1 MANLDEVQKLKVDQL
16 RELAVEH
23 GVEVAESD
31 KKDDLVL
38 KLADGVTDEQL
49 EAYVAKQ
56 ADDEGSEGAGSE
68 GAGSEDEGSEGADV
82 TPVVSDEDAA
92 AAAAEA
98 EENAAKEQAARDAAK
113 AVDTKLG
120 SSKEESAA
128 ARAGVSEENLEN
140 PRQNREPKNEGE
152 KENQKVTEQER
163 KAAQKA
169 SDVKAKTHNENA
181 LTPGEQGE
189 ADASEGLTAAINNL
203 AKAGN
208 KDNFVLQAEEGVEPR
223 FSLVRNKATGE
234 VLLRDNG
241 DGTLSQIQLKSL
253 EEKENDLQGTEVEEL

>member
-16 RELAVEH
+16 RELAAEH

-56 ADDEGSEGAGSE
+56 ADDEGSESADSQ
-68 GAGSEDEGSEGADV
+68 DEGSEGADV

-92 AAAAEA
+92 TAAAEA

-128 ARAGVSEENLEN
+128 ARAGVGEENLEN
-140 PRQNREPKNEGE
+140 PKQNREPKNEGE

-181 LTPGEQGE
+181 PTPGEQGE

>member
-16 RELAVEH
+16 RELAAEH
-23 GVEVAESD
+23 GVEIAESD

-56 ADDEGSEGAGSE
+56 ADN
-68 GAGSEDEGSEGADV
+68 ED
-82 TPVVSDEDAA
+82 
-92 AAAAEA
+92 AAAEA

-128 ARAGVSEENLEN
+128 ARAGVGEENLEN
-140 PRQNREPKNEGE
+140 PKQNREPKNEGE

-163 KAAQKA
+163 KATQKA
-169 SDVKAKTHNENA
+169 SDMKAKTHNENA
-181 LTPGEQGE
+181 PTPGEQGE

-223 FSLVRNKATGE
+223 FSLVRNKSTGE

>member
-16 RELAVEH
+16 RELAAEH
-23 GVEVAESD
+23 GVEIAESD

-56 ADDEGSEGAGSE
+56 ADN
-68 GAGSEDEGSEGADV
+68 
-82 TPVVSDEDAA
+82 EDAA
-92 AAAAEA
+92 ADA

-128 ARAGVSEENLEN
+128 ARAGVGEENLEN
-140 PRQNREPKNEGE
+140 PKQNREPKNEGE

-169 SDVKAKTHNENA
+169 SDMKAKTHNENA
-181 LTPGEQGE
+181 PTPGEQGE

-223 FSLVRNKATGE
+223 FSLVRNKSTGE

>member
-16 RELAVEH
+16 RELAAEH

-56 ADDEGSEGAGSE
+56 ADDEGSEGAGSQ
-68 GAGSEDEGSEGADV
+68 DEGNEGADV
-82 TPVVSDEDAA
+82 TPVVSDEDAAA

-128 ARAGVSEENLEN
+128 ARAGVGEENLEN
-140 PRQNREPKNEGE
+140 PKQNREPKNEGE

-169 SDVKAKTHNENA
+169 SDMKAKTHNENA
-181 LTPGEQGE
+181 PTPGEQGE

>member
-16 RELAVEH
+16 RELAAEH
-23 GVEVAESD
+23 GVEIAESD

-56 ADDEGSEGAGSE
+56 ADN
-68 GAGSEDEGSEGADV
+68 ED
-82 TPVVSDEDAA
+82 
-92 AAAAEA
+92 AAAEA

-128 ARAGVSEENLEN
+128 ARAGVGEENLEN
-140 PRQNREPKNEGE
+140 PKQNREPKNEGE

-169 SDVKAKTHNENA
+169 SDMKAKTHNENA
-181 LTPGEQGE
+181 PTPGEQGE

-223 FSLVRNKATGE
+223 FSLVRNKSTGE

>member
-16 RELAVEH
+16 RELAAEY

-56 ADDEGSEGAGSE
+56 ADDEGSEGADSQ
-68 GAGSEDEGSEGADV
+68 DEGSEGADV

-128 ARAGVSEENLEN
+128 ARAGVGEENLEN
-140 PRQNREPKNEGE
+140 PKQNREPKNEGE

-181 LTPGEQGE
+181 PTPGEQGE

>member
-1 MANLDEVQKLKVDQL
+1 MANLDEVQKLRVDQL
-16 RELAVEH
+16 RELAAEH
-23 GVEVAESD
+23 GVEIAESD

-56 ADDEGSEGAGSE
+56 ADN
-68 GAGSEDEGSEGADV
+68 ED
-82 TPVVSDEDAA
+82 
-92 AAAAEA
+92 AEA

-128 ARAGVSEENLEN
+128 ARAGVGEENLEN
-140 PRQNREPKNEGE
+140 PKQNREPKNEGE

-169 SDVKAKTHNENA
+169 SDMKAKTHNENVP
-181 LTPGEQGE
+181 TPGEQGE

-223 FSLVRNKATGE
+223 FSLVRNKSTGE

>member
-16 RELAVEH
+16 RELAAEH
-23 GVEVAESD
+23 GVEIAESD

-56 ADDEGSEGAGSE
+56 ADN
-68 GAGSEDEGSEGADV
+68 ED
-82 TPVVSDEDAA
+82 
-92 AAAAEA
+92 AAAEA

-128 ARAGVSEENLEN
+128 ARAGVGEENLEN
-140 PRQNREPKNEGE
+140 PKQNREPKNEGE

-169 SDVKAKTHNENA
+169 SDMKAKTHNENVP
-181 LTPGEQGE
+181 TPGEQGE

-223 FSLVRNKATGE
+223 FSLVRNKSTGE

>member
-1 MANLDEVQKLKVDQL
+1 MANLDKVQELKVDQL
-16 RELAVEH
+16 RELAAEH
-23 GVEVAESD
+23 GVEVADSD

-56 ADDEGSEGAGSE
+56 ADGDSSEGDG
-68 GAGSEDEGSEGADV
+68 DV
-82 TPVVSDEDAA
+82 TPVSDEEA

-128 ARAGVSEENLEN
+128 ARAGVGEENLEN
-140 PRQNREPKNEGE
+140 PKQNREPKNEGE

-181 LTPGEQGE
+181 PTPGEQGE
-189 ADASEGLTAAINNL
+189 SDANNGLAAAINNL

-208 KDNFVLQAEEGVEPR
+208 KDNFTLEAEEGVEPR

-253 EEKENDLQGTEVEEL
+253 EEKENDLQDTEVEEL